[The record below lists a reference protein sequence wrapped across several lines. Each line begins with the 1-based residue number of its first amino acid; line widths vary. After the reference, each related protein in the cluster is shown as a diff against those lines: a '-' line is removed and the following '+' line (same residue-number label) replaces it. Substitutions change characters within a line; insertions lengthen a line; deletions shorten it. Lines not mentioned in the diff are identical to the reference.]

1 MPHIGETDGRETVF
15 DAGPMVWR
23 FVDTG
28 EPVPLRGDNNAQ
40 AEEAPADEKPKDGK
54 QE

>member
-1 MPHIGETDGRETVF
+1 MPHIGETDGRATVF

-23 FVDTG
+23 FVDTW
-28 EPVPLRGDNNAQ
+28 EPVPLRSDG
-40 AEEAPADEKPKDGK
+40 EAPADEKPEDGE

>member
-1 MPHIGETDGRETVF
+1 MPHIGEIDGRATVF

-23 FVDTG
+23 FVDTW
-28 EPVPLRGDNNAQ
+28 EPVPPLSDG
-40 AEEAPADEKPKDGK
+40 EAPADEKPEDGE